1 MLRATAV
8 SAQDGAVWPWR
19 VAEPWHVAQA
29 WRAANTPAGAR
40 PAPADAV
47 VAELAIGRTAQA
59 RLLLERHE
67 GQLDATTR
75 LALAGMVA
83 VREGRPRRAARAF
96 ADASEQAAG
105 RMAGVLAARAA
116 AQFEIDGRNDSA
128 ARYYERARAVLP
140 ELAGWLALREAG
152 VRSDSAQVEAL
163 LAYVPVAAAG
173 MADAIRARI
182 RLELGDM
189 AGAERHLARAGQP
202 ARAAE
207 LALARRD
214 SAAARAYARAALV
227 GTDTADLRIGLTLWR
242 EHLAPRDAGDWVAL
256 ARAAARAGEW
266 RTAADAAGAAVSAGD
281 STVETILAWGEWLER
296 AGRRREALGAYAL
309 AGRAGQ
315 FPRARALLRLGARAE
330 ADRALRA
337 FASDQPQ
344 DPAAP
349 VALYLAG
356 DLTASDSVLE
366 AVARTWPAHEYA
378 SRARLRLAR
387 AALAA
392 ADTAGAQRH
401 YDAEIAA
408 GGREAL
414 AARFHRAQLRIAAR
428 DPGGREALATVARSD
443 SLGYYGVLARDQL
456 QLPAPVVAPPLPR
469 TPAPAAR
476 AVLEQLALL
485 DAAGLDAEARLLLG
499 EVLERA
505 WDDPDTMLDVAEG
518 LVTQGRANL
527 AIRLGWRAAGQLTLN
542 HPRVLRAIY
551 PWPDRE
557 LVEAE
562 AAKANLDPYLVA
574 GLIRQESWF
583 LATARSRAGAQG
595 YMQLMPT
602 TARDVARRLAVPW
615 ADGMATVGDA
625 NIHLGTTH
633 LAGLLTRFGGAVVP
647 ALAAYNAGGTP
658 VSRWLRRAPAADPAR
673 FIEAISYP
681 ETQGYVRAVLRHR
694 TIYRALYPPAT
705 GP

>member
-1 MLRATAV
+1 MLRAAAV

-19 VAEPWHVAQA
+19 VTEPWHVAQA
-29 WRAANTPAGAR
+29 WRAAGTPAGLR
-40 PAPADAV
+40 PAPAEAV

-67 GQLDATTR
+67 QQFDATTR
-75 LALAGMVA
+75 LALGGMVA
-83 VREGRPRRAARAF
+83 VREGRSRRAARAF
-96 ADASEQAAG
+96 ADASALAAG

-116 AQFEIDGRNDSA
+116 AQFDADGQNDSA
-128 ARYYERARAVLP
+128 ARYYERARALLP
-140 ELAGWLALREAG
+140 ELAGWLALREAS

-163 LAYVPVAAAG
+163 LTYVPAIAAG
-173 MADAIRARI
+173 VADAIRARV
-182 RLELGDM
+182 RLEMGDM

-214 SAAARAYARAALV
+214 SAAARAYARAALA
-227 GTDTADLRIGLTLWR
+227 GTDTADLRIALTLWR
-242 EHLAPRDAGDWVAL
+242 EHLAPRDEGEWVAL
-256 ARAAARAGEW
+256 ARAAARRGEW
-266 RTAADAAGAAVSAGD
+266 RTAVDAAAAAVSAGD
-281 STVETILAWGEWLER
+281 STVETLLAWGEWLER
-296 AGRRREALGAYAL
+296 AGRRRESLGAYAL
-309 AGRAGQ
+309 AGRAGE
-315 FPRARALLRLGARAE
+315 FPRARALLRLGARAD

-337 FASDQPQ
+337 FADAHPD

-349 VALYLAG
+349 GALYLAG
-356 DLTASDSVLE
+356 DLTGSDGVLE
-366 AVARTWPAHEYA
+366 AVARRWPAHEYA

-392 ADTAGAQRH
+392 ADSAGAQRQ

-408 GGREAL
+408 GGGEAM
-414 AARFHRAQLRIAAR
+414 AARFHRARLRIAAR
-428 DPGGREALATVARSD
+428 DPGGREALASVARAD
-443 SLGYYGVLARDQL
+443 SLGYYGVVARALL
-456 QLPAPVVAPPLPR
+456 QLPAPTVAPPLPR

-485 DAAGLDAEARLLLG
+485 DAAGLESEAGLLLG
-499 EVLERA
+499 DMLERA
-505 WDDPDTMLDVAEG
+505 WNDPDTMLDVADG

-527 AIRLGWRAAGQLTLN
+527 AIRLGWRAAGQLTFN

-562 AAKANLDPYLVA
+562 AAKADLDPYLVA

-583 LATARSRAGAQG
+583 LATARSRTGAQG
-595 YMQLMPT
+595 YMQLMPA
-602 TARDVARRLAVPW
+602 TAREVARRLAVPW
-615 ADGMATVGDA
+615 ADGMATVADA
-625 NIHLGTTH
+625 NIHLGATH
-633 LAGLLTRFGGAVVP
+633 LAGLLRRYGGATVP

-658 VSRWLRRAPAADPAR
+658 VSRWLRRTPAADPVR
-673 FIEAISYP
+673 FVEEISYP
-681 ETQGYVRAVLRHR
+681 ETQGYVRSVLRHR

-705 GP
+705 DP